1 MGYGM
6 DEQILQETGEGDLA
20 LTLSALDSLHV
31 VVHDVDGV
39 ITHWSMGNGRLFG
52 WSAGEAVGSNLSEIL
67 APDAALSLSE
77 IDAVIRMYGRW
88 KGNLVYRHRDGHP
101 ISVLSRWLHLPR
113 PDGRAPLILQV
124 NEDFEAAATIRE
136 DLAAREAHFRSILQ
150 TVPEAMVVIDEVG
163 IITSFSS
170 AAEDLFGYEAA
181 EVEGRNVSMLMPSPD
196 REHHDRYLG
205 KYLSTGQRRIIG
217 IGRVVKGQRKDGSTF
232 PMELAVGEAVSNGKR
247 VFTGFVR
254 DLTSRHKIEEELRQA
269 QKMEAI
275 GQLTGGL
282 AHDFN
287 NLLTVI
293 SGNLEIAEAKV
304 TDPKVLV
311 LLREAQGA
319 TDDGAKLTGQLLA
332 FGRKQPL
339 NPKLTDLGQMIAS
352 FSELIRRTIGDRIE
366 LRTIVTGAA
375 NEALVDGPQLQN
387 VLLNLTLNARDAMPE
402 GGELSIEVSR
412 VYLDQDYAQMY
423 PEMRAGDYILI
434 AVTDTGMGMTEDV
447 KQRAFEPFFTTK
459 HGGGGTGLGLSM
471 VYGFVHQS
479 GGHIQLDSEP
489 GQGTSLRVF
498 LPSVTKPQPAIGSG
512 AVTREQSK
520 IAGGNEPVLV
530 VEDDARVRRI
540 AVTRLESFGYTVH
553 QAAGGAEALD
563 ILARHPEVVLL
574 FTDVAMPG
582 MSGDQLAQEVRRRRP
597 DVKVLFTSGFA
608 EPEVAGRQFAEHAAW
623 LKKPYTAR
631 ELAAQ
636 VRVLL
641 D

>member
-1 MGYGM
+1 M
-6 DEQILQETGEGDLA
+6 DDQIIDKGEGDLA
-20 LTLSALDSLHV
+20 LKLSALDPLHI
-31 VVHDVDGV
+31 VVHDGDGV
-39 ITHWSMGNGRLFG
+39 IRNWSTGSGRLFG
-52 WSAGEAVGSNLSEIL
+52 WSAREAVGSTLTDIL
-67 APDAALSLSE
+67 APEEALSIPE

-101 ISVLSRWLHLPR
+101 ISVLSRWLHLPQENGL
-113 PDGRAPLILQV
+113 PPLIMQV
-124 NEDFEAAATIRE
+124 NEDFEAAASIRE

-150 TVPEAMVVIDEVG
+150 TVPEAMVVIDELG

-170 AAEDLFGYEAA
+170 AAEDLFGYQAS
-181 EVEGRNVSMLMPSPD
+181 EVEGRNVSMLMPNPD
-196 REHHDRYLG
+196 REHHDRYIG
-205 KYLSTGQRRIIG
+205 KYLATGHRRIIG
-217 IGRVVKGQRKDGSTF
+217 IGRVVKGLRKDGTTF
-232 PMELAVGEAVSNGKR
+232 PMELAVGEALSNGKR

-287 NLLTVI
+287 NLLTII

-304 TDPKVLV
+304 TDPKVQI

-366 LRTIVTGAA
+366 LRTVVTGGA

-423 PEMRAGDYILI
+423 PEMRAGEYVLI
-434 AVTDTGMGMTEDV
+434 AVTDTGMGMSEDV
-447 KQRAFEPFFTTK
+447 KVRAFEPFFTTK

-471 VYGFVHQS
+471 VYGFVRQS
-479 GGHIQLDSEP
+479 GGHIQLESEL

-498 LPSVTKPQPAIGSG
+498 LPSVTRKTAALED
-512 AVTREQSK
+512 AVS
-520 IAGGNEPVLV
+520 IADQAPITGGKEPVLV

-540 AVTRLESFGYTVH
+540 AVARLETAGYTVH
-553 QAAGGAEALD
+553 QAGGGVEALEILGKHQD
-563 ILARHPEVVLL
+563 IVLL

-582 MSGDQLAQEVRRRRP
+582 MSGDKLAQEVRKRRP
-597 DVKVLFTSGFA
+597 DIKVLFTSGFA
-608 EPEVAGRQFAEHAAW
+608 EPEVALQQFAEHSAW

-636 VRVLL
+636 MRALL

>member
-1 MGYGM
+1 M
-6 DEQILQETGEGDLA
+6 DDQIIGQGEGDLA
-20 LTLSALDSLHV
+20 LRLSALDPLHI
-31 VVHDVDGV
+31 VVHDADGV
-39 ITHWSMGNGRLFG
+39 IRNWSTGSGRLFG
-52 WSAGEAVGSNLSEIL
+52 WSASEAVGKNFTDIL
-67 APDAALSLSE
+67 APEEALSIPE
-77 IDAVIRMYGRW
+77 IDAVIRMSGRW

-101 ISVLSRWLHLPR
+101 ISVLSRWLHLPQVDDQ
-113 PDGRAPLILQV
+113 PPLIMQV

-170 AAEDLFGYEAA
+170 AAEDLFGYQAS
-181 EVEGRNVSMLMPSPD
+181 EVEGRNVSMLMPNPD
-196 REHHDRYLG
+196 RDNHDRYIS
-205 KYLSTGQRRIIG
+205 KYLSTGHRRIIG
-217 IGRVVKGQRKDGSTF
+217 IGRVVKGQRKDGTTF
-232 PMELAVGEAVSNGKR
+232 PMELAVGEALSNGKR

-287 NLLTVI
+287 NLLTII

-304 TDPKVLV
+304 TDPKVQV

-352 FSELIRRTIGDRIE
+352 FSELVRRTIGDRIE
-366 LRTIVTGAA
+366 LRTVVTGGA

-423 PEMRAGDYILI
+423 PEMRAGEYVLI
-434 AVTDTGMGMTEDV
+434 AVTDTGMGMSEDV
-447 KQRAFEPFFTTK
+447 KVRAFEPFFTTK

-471 VYGFVHQS
+471 VYGFVRQS
-479 GGHIQLDSEP
+479 GGHIQLESEL
-489 GQGTSLRVF
+489 GQGTSLRLF
-498 LPSVTKPQPAIGSG
+498 LPSVTRHSLAPDDSVAASEQPAI
-512 AVTREQSK
+512 A
-520 IAGGNEPVLV
+520 AGHEPVLV

-540 AVTRLESFGYTVH
+540 AVARLEAAGYTVH
-553 QAAGGAEALD
+553 EAGGGVEALE
-563 ILARHPEVVLL
+563 ILGDHPEIVLL

-582 MSGDQLAQEVRRRRP
+582 MSGDKLAQEVRTRRP
-597 DVKVLFTSGFA
+597 DIKVLFTSGFA
-608 EPEVAGRQFAEHAAW
+608 EPDVALRQFAEHSAW

-631 ELAAQ
+631 ELATQMRA
-636 VRVLL
+636 LL

>member
-1 MGYGM
+1 
-6 DEQILQETGEGDLA
+6 
-20 LTLSALDSLHV
+20 
-31 VVHDVDGV
+31 VVHDADG
-39 ITHWSMGNGRLFG
+39 IIKNWSTGSGRLFG
-52 WSAGEAVGSNLSEIL
+52 WSAAEAVGKTLSEIL
-67 APDAALSLSE
+67 APEETLSIPE

-88 KGNLVYRHRDGHP
+88 KGNVVYRHRDGHP

-113 PDGRAPLILQV
+113 DNGQPPLIMQV

-150 TVPEAMVVIDEVG
+150 TVPEAMVVIDELG

-170 AAEDLFGYEAA
+170 AAEDLFGYQAS
-181 EVEGRNVSMLMPSPD
+181 EVEGRNVSMLMPNPD
-196 REHHDRYLG
+196 RDAHDRYIG
-205 KYLSTGQRRIIG
+205 KYLATGHRRIIG
-217 IGRVVKGQRKDGSTF
+217 IGRVVKGLRKDGTTF

-287 NLLTVI
+287 NLLTII

-304 TDPKVLV
+304 TDPKVQV

-352 FSELIRRTIGDRIE
+352 FSELVRRTIGDRIE
-366 LRTIVTGAA
+366 LRTVVTGGA

-423 PEMRAGDYILI
+423 PEMRAGEYVLI
-434 AVTDTGMGMTEDV
+434 AVTDTGMGMSDDV
-447 KQRAFEPFFTTK
+447 KARAFEPFFTTK

-471 VYGFVHQS
+471 VYGFVRQS
-479 GGHIQLDSEP
+479 GGHIQLESEL
-489 GQGTSLRVF
+489 GQGTSLRLF
-498 LPSVTKPQPAIGSG
+498 LPSVTRQNAANDDSASPTEQPAI
-512 AVTREQSK
+512 
-520 IAGGNEPVLV
+520 IGGKEPVLV

-540 AVTRLESFGYTVH
+540 AVARLETAGYTVH
-553 QAAGGAEALD
+553 QAGGGVEALEV
-563 ILARHPEVVLL
+563 LGNNPEIVLL

-582 MSGDQLAQEVRRRRP
+582 MSGDQLAQEVRKRRP
-597 DVKVLFTSGFA
+597 DIKVLFTSGFA
-608 EPEVAGRQFAEHAAW
+608 EPEVALRQFAEHSAW

-636 VRVLL
+636 MRALL

>member
-1 MGYGM
+1 M
-6 DEQILQETGEGDLA
+6 DDQILEQGEGDLA
-20 LTLSALDSLHV
+20 LKLSALDPLHI
-31 VVHDVDGV
+31 VVHDSEG
-39 ITHWSMGNGRLFG
+39 IIRSWSTGSGRLFG
-52 WSAGEAVGSNLSEIL
+52 WSASDAVGSTLTDIL
-67 APDAALSLSE
+67 APEETLSIPE

-113 PDGRAPLILQV
+113 PNGQPPLIMQV

-150 TVPEAMVVIDEVG
+150 TVPEAMVVIDELG

-170 AAEDLFGYEAA
+170 AAEDLFGYQAS
-181 EVEGRNVSMLMPSPD
+181 EVEGRNVSMLMPNPD
-196 REHHDRYLG
+196 RENHDRYIG
-205 KYLSTGQRRIIG
+205 KYLATGHRRIIG
-217 IGRVVKGQRKDGSTF
+217 IGRVVKGLRKDGTTF
-232 PMELAVGEAVSNGKR
+232 PMELAVGEALSNGKR

-287 NLLTVI
+287 NLLTII

-304 TDPKVLV
+304 TDPKVQV

-366 LRTIVTGAA
+366 LRTVVTGGA

-423 PEMRAGDYILI
+423 PEMRAGEYVLI
-434 AVTDTGMGMTEDV
+434 AVTDTGMGMSEDV
-447 KQRAFEPFFTTK
+447 KVRAFEPFFTTK

-471 VYGFVHQS
+471 VYGFVRQS
-479 GGHIQLDSEP
+479 GGHIQLESEL
-489 GQGTSLRVF
+489 GQGTSLRLF
-498 LPSVTKPQPAIGSG
+498 LPSVTRQSMALEDSSATIDQPAI
-512 AVTREQSK
+512 A
-520 IAGGNEPVLV
+520 AGHEPVLV

-540 AVTRLESFGYTVH
+540 AVARLETAGYTVH
-553 QAAGGAEALD
+553 QAGGGVEALE
-563 ILARHPEVVLL
+563 ILGNNPEIVLL

-582 MSGDQLAQEVRRRRP
+582 MSGDKLAQEVRKRRP
-597 DVKVLFTSGFA
+597 DIKVLFTSGFA
-608 EPEVAGRQFAEHAAW
+608 EPDVALRQFAEHSAW

-631 ELAAQ
+631 DLAAQ
-636 VRVLL
+636 MRALL